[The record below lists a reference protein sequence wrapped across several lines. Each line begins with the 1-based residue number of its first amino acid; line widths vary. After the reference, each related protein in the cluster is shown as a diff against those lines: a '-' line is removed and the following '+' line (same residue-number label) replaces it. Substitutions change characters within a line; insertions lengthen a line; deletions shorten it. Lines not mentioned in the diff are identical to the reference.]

1 MSSSSRFDN
10 FIALRNINPARGR
23 GFRAYL
29 HSNTG
34 REESGFDLISATSGQ
49 PGRQTKSSALVNA
62 VASSSKTT
70 SCSKNCLTLK
80 TSSSGDVSGTFTRTA
95 SIIPS
100 STMPVVSPG
109 ASL

>member
-1 MSSSSRFDN
+1 MSSRSRFDN

-29 HSNTG
+29 HNNTR
-34 REESGFDLISATSGQ
+34 REESSLDLISATSGQ
-49 PGRQTKSSALVNA
+49 PGRQTNSSALVNA

-70 SCSKNCLTLK
+70 SYSKNCLTLN
-80 TSSSGDVSGTFTRTA
+80 TSSSGDVSGTFNRTA
-95 SIIPS
+95 SIISS
-100 STMPVVSPG
+100 STIPVVSPG